1 MKELHTFSLVPGH
14 HCNTVIS
21 ILIYLERWGFR
32 ETMVWGWQRHDDLCE
47 SAVFYLD
54 TIEEKQMILTE
65 FRTHDPPEA
74 SPVVTPSCKL
84 THQRPEEM
92 RNVSSSGHIQL
103 LPIFVHETSDDC
115 LLLIQW
121 KGKWAY

>member
-1 MKELHTFSLVPGH
+1 MK
-14 HCNTVIS
+14 HCDFHP
-21 ILIYLERWGFR
+21 YLPRNVGFQGNNGL
-32 ETMVWGWQRHDDLCE
+32 GWQHHDDLCE

-54 TIEEKQMILTE
+54 TIEEKQMVLRE

-92 RNVSSSGHIQL
+92 RNVSSSGHVIDQL
-103 LPIFVHETSDDC
+103 LPFFVHKTSDDC
-115 LLLIQW
+115 LLLI
-121 KGKWAY
+121 